1 MSHADLRS
9 AYWRAWRCGCSRTNT
24 GPDRPRRRARHALA
38 RTVTQYAARSWLP
51 VASTIRACTHGN
63 RSAGGTGA
71 PCGQHNPRVCA
82 RSNLRASSATSLA
95 FKHNPRVCAHSNR
108 TGPANPPLGTST
120 IREFAHTATLG
131 CGDSDTTAVAQSTLL
146 RTQQPHRSRQ
156 SAACHQHNPHIC
168 AHSNL
173 RASSA
178 SSLAFKHNPRA
189 CTQAT
194 APVPPIRCLP
204 SAQSAHLRA
213 QQREQLVDGASGD
226 AVRPAHLHARQQ
238 PTTSPRTLS
247 RRASGCPQHSSP
259 ATPTRLVHEDA
270 LCFLARLEKRIFSL
284 GAGDRHGRDL
294 QAD

>member
-1 MSHADLRS
+1 MGVAGQTPASTIHAEE
-9 AYWRAWRCGCSRTNT
+9 
-24 GPDRPRRRARHALA
+24 RARHALA

-51 VASTIRACTHGN
+51 VASTIRACAHGN

-82 RSNLRASSATSLA
+82 HSNLRASSATSLA
-95 FKHNPRVCAHSNR
+95 FKHNPLTCARGNR
-108 TGPANPPLGTST
+108 TGPTNPPLGTST
-120 IREFAHTATLG
+120 IRAYARAATYVPTRPRHRH
-131 CGDSDTTAVAQSTLL
+131 SSTI
-146 RTQQPHRSRQ
+146 H
-156 SAACHQHNPHIC
+156 
-168 AHSNL
+168 
-173 RASSA
+173 
-178 SSLAFKHNPRA
+178 SLAR
-189 CTQAT
+189 TAT

-204 SAQSAHLRA
+204 SAQSARMRA
-213 QQREQLVDGASGD
+213 QQRGQLVDSASGD

-238 PTTSPRTLS
+238 PTTSPQTLS

-284 GAGDRHGRDL
+284 GAGDKHGRDS